1 MRSCRHGPSGRVGQS
16 CCAPAAPGRVW
27 PVRTS
32 ISAISTRNATFA
44 EDVAAYAAA
53 GVGAMGIWE
62 LKLGA
67 DDDASLAL
75 LREHGLGVANC
86 VPRVPSV
93 LPLNRPGMELPAD
106 PHERI
111 ALLCASIRRLAAFEP
126 ESVVVLAGPL
136 GHRTREEGVA
146 LVREGFR
153 QAAAVAREVGVRLAF
168 EPVHPSQELLT
179 GFVTSLAFA
188 DEVLAAPGLEQIGI
202 LFDTYHV
209 CDDPTAEAW
218 LAANHHRVAALHVSD
233 WPAAGDSAARAD
245 GARLLPDPA
254 LPTGGSARLVRALV
268 ATGWDGSIDIEIF
281 STPSRFWGL
290 PVAEAARQAQ
300 AAAAFLLA

>member
-1 MRSCRHGPSGRVGQS
+1 MRSCRHGPSGRVGQG

-93 LPLNRPGMELPAD
+93 LSPWCSPWERPRPFTKGRQPLR
-106 PHERI
+106 
-111 ALLCASIRRLAAFEP
+111 
-126 ESVVVLAGPL
+126 
-136 GHRTREEGVA
+136 
-146 LVREGFR
+146 
-153 QAAAVAREVGVRLAF
+153 
-168 EPVHPSQELLT
+168 
-179 GFVTSLAFA
+179 
-188 DEVLAAPGLEQIGI
+188 
-202 LFDTYHV
+202 
-209 CDDPTAEAW
+209 
-218 LAANHHRVAALHVSD
+218 
-233 WPAAGDSAARAD
+233 
-245 GARLLPDPA
+245 
-254 LPTGGSARLVRALV
+254 
-268 ATGWDGSIDIEIF
+268 
-281 STPSRFWGL
+281 
-290 PVAEAARQAQ
+290 
-300 AAAAFLLA
+300 

>member
-1 MRSCRHGPSGRVGQS
+1 M
-16 CCAPAAPGRVW
+16 
-27 PVRTS
+27 RTS

-67 DDDASLAL
+67 DDDGSLAL

-136 GHRTREEGVA
+136 GNRTREEGVE

-153 QAAAVAREVGVRLAF
+153 QAAGVAREVGVRLAF

-233 WPAAGDSAARAD
+233 WPAPDDSAARAD

-254 LPTGGSARLVRALV
+254 LPAGGSARLVRALV
-268 ATGWDGSIDIEIF
+268 ATGWDGSVDIEIF